1 MILGG
6 SIKAIKA
13 FLILSVFW
21 MLLFGLFAVGG
32 DVADPTQKC
41 PFSNHSMVICQ
52 MNPAEHIQ
60 EWQSMFTMLP
70 VQSAIL
76 ALLAIFAFFAIFKF
90 KTWGRISLPNPALL
104 HSQKYK
110 LRVNNFQIFDPLQE
124 AFSNGILNPKLF

>member
-6 SIKAIKA
+6 SIKTIKI
-13 FLILSVFW
+13 FLVLSVFW

-52 MNPAEHIQ
+52 MNPTEHIQ

-70 VQSAIL
+70 VQSAAL
-76 ALLAIFAFFAIFKF
+76 ALLALFAFFVICKF
-90 KTWGRISLPNPALL
+90 KLWNRVSLPDPALV
-104 HSQKYK
+104 HSQ
-110 LRVNNFQIFDPLQE
+110 RHRIRSADFHIFDPLKD
-124 AFSNGILNPKLF
+124 AFSNGILNPKVF

>member
-52 MNPAEHIQ
+52 MNPTEHIQ

-70 VQSAIL
+70 VQSAVL
-76 ALLAIFAFFAIFKF
+76 ALLALFAFFAICKF
-90 KTWGRISLPNPALL
+90 KLRNRVSLSDPALV
-104 HSQKYK
+104 HSQRHRARYAD
-110 LRVNNFQIFDPLQE
+110 FHIFDPLKD
-124 AFSNGILNPKLF
+124 AFSNGIINPKVF